1 MKKKISIKDIV
12 ILQGAVLLFSVASVM
27 SKLASG
33 QEFLSFKFLLF
44 MGIEVVVLALYAI
57 LWQQLLKRFDLSIAY
72 ANKAMVLLWYMVWA
86 MLIFK
91 EKLVIKNYIGV
102 LIVIAGII
110 CINLPEKEEL
120 ELSWE
125 EKNEC

>member
-1 MKKKISIKDIV
+1 
-12 ILQGAVLLFSVASVM
+12 
-27 SKLASG
+27 
-33 QEFLSFKFLLF
+33 LSFKSVLF
-44 MGIEVVVLALYAI
+44 IVIELFILGVYAI

-91 EKLVIKNYIGV
+91 EKLVPKNYIGV

-110 CINLPEKEEL
+110 CINMPQKVKTKVNKEE
-120 ELSWE
+120 E
-125 EKNEC
+125 NGN